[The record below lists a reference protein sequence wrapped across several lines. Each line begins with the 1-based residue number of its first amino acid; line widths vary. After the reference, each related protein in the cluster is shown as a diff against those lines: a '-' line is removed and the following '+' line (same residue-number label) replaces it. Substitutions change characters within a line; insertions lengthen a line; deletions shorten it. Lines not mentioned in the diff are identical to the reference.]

1 MERGHKTP
9 QGTLHRTGPQTPH
22 RTAPHLGHFL
32 NKISYGPIEVR
43 TTPDE
48 GDGRDVEMMR
58 LREADAVGVYP
69 TLSEFPSAYSFA
81 SPKAVSNADK
91 NEPQS
96 VTNFPSAEPARVP
109 SLSVWVTLRGHRRER
124 VCLPPAVRAVERSNN
139 WRQF

>member
-1 MERGHKTP
+1 M
-9 QGTLHRTGPQTPH
+9 RTQDTTGNTTPH
-22 RTAPHLGHFL
+22 QSTDTAPHLGHFL
-32 NKISYGPIEVR
+32 NNYSYDPIEVR

-48 GDGRDVEMMR
+48 GDGRGVERMR

-109 SLSVWVTLRGHRRER
+109 SLSVWVTLRDHRRER
-124 VCLPPAVRAVERSNN
+124 VYLPPAVRAVERSNN
-139 WRQF
+139 WPQF